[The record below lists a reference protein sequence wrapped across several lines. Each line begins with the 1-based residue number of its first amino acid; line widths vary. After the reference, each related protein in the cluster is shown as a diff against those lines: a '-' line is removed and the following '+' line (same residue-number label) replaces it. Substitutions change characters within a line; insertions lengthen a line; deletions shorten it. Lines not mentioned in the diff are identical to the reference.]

1 MSDTIETQEEA
12 INVKDDNLAELLA
25 VLSTY
30 EDAPDELT
38 VEAWKDNYGK
48 IFVSSVLGDDS
59 IYVWRTIN
67 RQEYKQMVNN
77 GIVKNPMLYEETVV
91 RRCVLWPKVSAEN
104 VSVSDAGVV
113 PTLAKQILYRSGFVS
128 DQMALNLIKV
138 I

>member
-12 INVKDDNLAELLA
+12 VNVKDDNLAELLA

>member
-12 INVKDDNLAELLA
+12 VNVKDDNLAELLA

-91 RRCVLWPKVSAEN
+91 RRCIRCWSCSYFSKT
-104 VSVSDAGVV
+104 D
-113 PTLAKQILYRSGFVS
+113 TIQIGICFGSNGIE
-128 DQMALNLIKV
+128 LN
-138 I
+138 

>member
-12 INVKDDNLAELLA
+12 VNVKDDNLAELLA

-67 RQEYKQMVNN
+67 SQEYKQMVNN